1 MEIIN
6 KGFLNFNEQY
16 NKKTDKFMT
25 ASMSFSNGKDEQGNW
40 VNGYI
45 NVVAFGDNIA
55 KLEASVGK
63 IVEVKGR
70 YSHEKADKKGV
81 YPKIVITDIIDFWTD
96 VETNQFGDSNPFGN
110 SNPMDISD
118 DMLPF

>member
-1 MEIIN
+1 MEVIN

-55 KLEASVGK
+55 KLEASIGNL
-63 IVEVKGR
+63 VEVKGR
-70 YSHEKADKKGV
+70 YSHKKADDKGV
-81 YPKIVITDIIDFWTD
+81 YPQIVITDFLTE
-96 VETNQFGDSNPFGN
+96 VETSPFDNQSVE
-110 SNPMDISD
+110 ISD
-118 DMLPF
+118 LDMPF

>member
-6 KGFLNFNEQY
+6 KGYINFDAKY
-16 NKKTDKFMT
+16 NKKTDKFMS

-55 KLEASVGK
+55 KLEASIGNL
-63 IVEVKGR
+63 VEVKGR
-70 YSHEKADKKGV
+70 YSHKKADEKGV
-81 YPKIVITDIIDFWTD
+81 YPQIVINEFLTE
-96 VETNQFGDSNPFGN
+96 VETNPFGN
-110 SNPMDISD
+110 QSVEISD
-118 DMLPF
+118 IDMPF

>member
-1 MEIIN
+1 MEVTN

-16 NKKTDKFMT
+16 NKKTDKFMS

-55 KLEASVGK
+55 KLEASIGNL
-63 IVEVKGR
+63 VEVKGR
-70 YSHEKADKKGV
+70 YSHKKADEKGV
-81 YPKIVITDIIDFWTD
+81 YPQIVITDFLTE
-96 VETNQFGDSNPFGN
+96 VETSPFDNQSIE
-110 SNPMDISD
+110 ISD
-118 DMLPF
+118 DDMPF

>member
-1 MEIIN
+1 MEVIN

-16 NKKTDKFMT
+16 NKKTDKFMS

-55 KLEASVGK
+55 KLEASVGNL
-63 IVEVKGR
+63 VEVKGY
-70 YSHEKADKKGV
+70 YSHKKADGKGV
-81 YPKIVITDIIDFWTD
+81 YPQIAITEFLTE
-96 VETNQFGDSNPFGN
+96 VEPNQFGNQSVE
-110 SNPMDISD
+110 ISD
-118 DMLPF
+118 LDMPF

>member
-6 KGFLNFNEQY
+6 KGWINYNEQY
-16 NKKTDKFMT
+16 NKKTDKFMS

-55 KLEASVGK
+55 KLEASIGNL
-63 IVEVKGR
+63 VEVKGR
-70 YSHEKADKKGV
+70 YSHKKADGKGV
-81 YPKIVITDIIDFWTD
+81 YPQIAITDFLTE
-96 VETNQFGDSNPFGN
+96 VESSPFGN
-110 SNPMDISD
+110 QSVEISD
-118 DMLPF
+118 LDMPF

>member
-1 MEIIN
+1 MEVIN
-6 KGFLNFNEQY
+6 KGFLNFNEEY

-55 KLEASVGK
+55 KLEASIGNL
-63 IVEVKGR
+63 VEIKGR
-70 YSHEKADKKGV
+70 YSHKKADEKGV
-81 YPKIVITDIIDFWTD
+81 YPQIVITDFLTE
-96 VETNQFGDSNPFGN
+96 VETSPFGN
-110 SNPMDISD
+110 QSIEISD
-118 DMLPF
+118 DDMPF

>member
-1 MEIIN
+1 MEVIN

-55 KLEASVGK
+55 KLEASIGNL
-63 IVEVKGR
+63 VEVKGR
-70 YSHEKADKKGV
+70 YSHRKADEKGV
-81 YPKIVITDIIDFWTD
+81 YPQIVITDFLTE
-96 VETNQFGDSNPFGN
+96 VETSPFGN
-110 SNPMDISD
+110 QSVEISD
-118 DMLPF
+118 LDMPF